1 MRKCFLLVFCVLSF
15 ILVAALPQ
23 KTPEAVMRAT
33 LRKMDLSPA
42 GEMVSEWVELPPAG
56 DKTWAPYIEMQAE
69 NGYDMRPH
77 CGKTVQKLSCPVI
90 VKGKEG
96 AAEVHLFLA
105 DGQVIGGDVMTAALD
120 GYMEAIPPGADD

>member
-1 MRKCFLLVFCVLSF
+1 MRKCFLLAFCVLSF
-15 ILVAALPQ
+15 MLAIARSP

-42 GEMVSEWVELPPAG
+42 GEVVSEWVELPPAD
-56 DKTWAPYIEMQAE
+56 DKTWAPYIKMQAE

-90 VKGKEG
+90 VKGQDG
-96 AAEVHLFLA
+96 TAEVHLFLK
-105 DGQVIGGDVMTAALD
+105 DEQVIGGDVMTVALD
-120 GYMEAIPPGADD
+120 GYMAAIPPGAGD